1 MKQLL
6 SHTSSGVVT
15 QAIATILHLMN
26 ATSLSNTNSTKILE
40 LDDELASSLRDVV
53 GGRDELEMATF
64 TEDEV
69 LSLTAICARLST
81 LSGRRDMTAW
91 ADEDEGGKQSSAWDI
106 LAALA
111 ERGRLGYKEEEMVG
125 TTTDN
130 QTDWTDIR
138 VVDGRTRPVLHDGTC
153 HLEVAGPYQHRGTVT
168 RRGSVPREARGAAVY
183 SSQQGDRVRNWHSI
197 EHPRERQASG
207 KPPPYQTQ
215 QRF

>member
-1 MKQLL
+1 
-6 SHTSSGVVT
+6 
-15 QAIATILHLMN
+15 MN

-125 TTTDN
+125 TAADD
-130 QTDWTDIR
+130 QTDWTDI
-138 VVDGRTRPVLHDGTC
+138 P
-153 HLEVAGPYQHRGTVT
+153 
-168 RRGSVPREARGAAVY
+168 S
-183 SSQQGDRVRNWHSI
+183 
-197 EHPRERQASG
+197 
-207 KPPPYQTQ
+207 
-215 QRF
+215 